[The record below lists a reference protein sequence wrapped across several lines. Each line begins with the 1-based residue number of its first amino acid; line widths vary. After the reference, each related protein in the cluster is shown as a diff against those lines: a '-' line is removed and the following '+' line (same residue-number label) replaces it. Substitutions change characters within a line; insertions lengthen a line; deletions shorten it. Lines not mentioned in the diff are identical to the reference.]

1 MIFFNS
7 YTLYYNLSEL
17 SGIVQNAK
25 STLLPFY
32 MKVSNTFT
40 VPDFQPPCMEKNAA
54 WEALPGSTT
63 DEKLR
68 SLGAMK
74 GSMLDIRM
82 LDEISRRY
90 DVEVYLFFE
99 EDLARTRTLESVLEE
114 FDPVPEYGR
123 PYISVGSFLRFTRE
137 NDPSF
142 ERTMRDFPLVIE
154 VVITGEMQS
163 PRYGTPVGTP
173 VRFITGLMP
182 FLEEMDVGADP
193 IR

>member
-1 MIFFNS
+1 
-7 YTLYYNLSEL
+7 
-17 SGIVQNAK
+17 
-25 STLLPFY
+25 
-32 MKVSNTFT
+32 
-40 VPDFQPPCMEKNAA
+40 MEKNAA
-54 WEALPGSTT
+54 WEALSGSTT

-114 FDPVPEYGR
+114 YDPVPEYGR

-154 VVITGEMQS
+154 VVNTGEMQS
-163 PRYGTPVGTP
+163 PRCSTP
-173 VRFITGLMP
+173 VRFIIGLMP
-182 FLEEMDVGADP
+182 FLDEMDVDADP

>member
-1 MIFFNS
+1 MVS
-7 YTLYYNLSEL
+7 YP
-17 SGIVQNAK
+17 GIIQSAK
-25 STLLPFY
+25 STLLPLY
-32 MKVSNTFT
+32 MKLSNTFT
-40 VPDFQPPCMEKNAA
+40 VPDFQPPYMEKNAA

-63 DEKLR
+63 EEKLR

-82 LDEISRRY
+82 LDEISRKY

-99 EDLARTRTLESVLEE
+99 EDLARTRALESVLEE

-123 PYISVGSFLRFTRE
+123 PFISVGSFLRFTRE

-154 VVITGEMQS
+154 VVNTGEMQS
-163 PRYGTPVGTP
+163 PRYGTP

-182 FLEEMDVGADP
+182 FLDEMDVDTDP
-193 IR
+193 IH

>member
-1 MIFFNS
+1 
-7 YTLYYNLSEL
+7 
-17 SGIVQNAK
+17 
-25 STLLPFY
+25 
-32 MKVSNTFT
+32 
-40 VPDFQPPCMEKNAA
+40 MEKNAA
-54 WEALPGSTT
+54 WEALPGNTT

-123 PYISVGSFLRFTRE
+123 PFISVESFLRFTRE

-154 VVITGEMQS
+154 VVNTGEMQS
-163 PRYGTPVGTP
+163 PRYGTP

-182 FLEEMDVGADP
+182 FLDEMDVDADP